1 MDIFSAAS
9 RLSEPFEF
17 HAGNRDAS
25 FPIGA
30 HGVIGDGAS
39 CALVRTEG
47 TIDWLCLPSFD
58 SPSVF
63 AALLDEEHGGR
74 ACLRPAAADFQTF
87 QQYDP
92 DTNVLETLFK
102 VPGQGLV
109 RLTDYMPWTD
119 DPRASI
125 HEVHRRV
132 DCREGAVE
140 FEAVFDPRF
149 DYGANTPELE
159 FGTHG
164 VLALGAGGERLAAV
178 LGNGTRWEPR
188 AAGGAQARFTL
199 RSGERRW
206 MVLSWDA
213 PRPEPIDA
221 YRPYEQ
227 LRATRHFWREWS
239 RRLRYDGPWR
249 HHVLRSALLLKLLIY
264 ARTGAMVASPTT
276 SLPEWPEGDRNW
288 DYRYTW
294 TRDAALAVRA
304 ANLIGYASEA
314 REFFHFIRDT
324 LDREAGLRVMYTID
338 GGSVPAERRLEH
350 LAGHQGCGPVR
361 IGNGARHQRQ
371 YDTAGTL
378 LDAAWVHE
386 HFGGSLT
393 LRAWR
398 HLVEVVNA
406 VRGGWR
412 KPDNGIWEI
421 RSGVRHHVHSKLM
434 SWVAFERAQQL
445 APLFGGAPEQ
455 KQWAAESAELRGE
468 LERGGLDASGSHFV
482 SAYGG
487 KDLDAT
493 LLLLPIHGFLPVD
506 DPRIVRTI
514 ERVRE
519 ALGSSPYLYRYDGED
534 GVGGPEGCFILCG
547 FWLAEVLALSG
558 RLEEAQE
565 VFFAHVESSNHL
577 GLLAE
582 EIDPSNGRLLGN
594 FPQAFSH
601 LGLINAAARL
611 DLGLRLRDEGSGKAP
626 PLLPH

>member
-1 MDIFSAAS
+1 MDIFSASS
-9 RLSEPFEF
+9 RLRTPFEF
-17 HAGNRDAS
+17 HAENRDGH
-25 FPIGA
+25 FPISA

-63 AALLDEEHGGR
+63 ASLLDPAGGHTSM
-74 ACLRPAAADFQTF
+74 RPAALEFQTQ

-102 VPGQGLV
+102 VPGQGLM

-132 DCREGAVE
+132 DCREGAVDLE
-140 FEAVFDPRF
+140 VVFDPRF
-149 DYGANTPELE
+149 NYGADTPEME
-159 FGTHG
+159 YSEHG
-164 VLALGAGGERLAAV
+164 VLAVGGSGERLAAV
-178 LGNGTRWEPR
+178 LGDGARWESRPE
-188 AAGGAQARFTL
+188 GGARARLTL
-199 RSGERRW
+199 RSGERCW
-206 MVLSWDA
+206 LVLSWGA
-213 PRPEPIDA
+213 PRPEPIAA

-249 HHVLRSALLLKLLIY
+249 HHVLRSALLLKLLIH

-276 SLPEWPEGDRNW
+276 SLPEWPGGDRNW

-314 REFFHFIRDT
+314 RDFFHFIRDT
-324 LDREAGLRVMYTID
+324 LDRDAGLRVMYTID
-338 GGSVPAERRLEH
+338 GGSVPPERQLEH
-350 LAGHQGCGPVR
+350 LAGFDGSGPVR
-361 IGNGARHQRQ
+361 IGNGARDQLQ
-371 YDTAGTL
+371 FDTAGAL

-386 HFGGSLT
+386 QFGGSLT

-398 HLVEVVNA
+398 HLAQVVNA
-406 VRGGWR
+406 VERVWR

-421 RSGVRHHVHSKLM
+421 RSAIRHNVHSKLM
-434 SWVAFERAQQL
+434 SWVAFERASQL
-445 APLFGGAPEQ
+445 APLFGAAREQ
-455 KQWAAESAELRGE
+455 EAWQRESAELRTE
-468 LERGGLDASGSHFV
+468 LEGGGLDSTGSHFV

-487 KDLDAT
+487 DEMDAT
-493 LLLLPIHGFLPVD
+493 LLLLPIHGFLPVE
-506 DPRIVRTI
+506 DPRIERTI
-514 ERVRE
+514 ESVRE
-519 ALGSSPYLYRYDGED
+519 ELGSGPYLYRYLSED
-534 GVGGPEGCFILCG
+534 GVGGPEGAFILCG

-582 EIDPSNGRLLGN
+582 EIDPASGQLLGN

-611 DLGLRLRDEGSGKAP
+611 DLGLRLRDEGSGKSP
-626 PLLPH
+626 RLIPH

>member
-1 MDIFSAAS
+1 MDIFSAS
-9 RLSEPFEF
+9 KRLGAAFDFDEDDL
-17 HAGNRDAS
+17 DAP
-25 FPIGA
+25 FPIDA
-30 HGVIGDGAS
+30 HGLIGDGAS

-63 AALLDEEHGGR
+63 GALVDEENGGR
-74 ACLRPAAADFQTF
+74 SCLRPSARGFRTR

-92 DTNVLETLFK
+92 DTNVLETLFE
-102 VPGQGLV
+102 VPRQGLV
-109 RLTDYMPWTD
+109 RLTDFMPWTD

-125 HEVHRRV
+125 HEVHRRL
-132 DCREGAVE
+132 DCREGEVE

-149 DYGANTPELE
+149 DYGRDRPSLD
-159 FGTHG
+159 FGEHG
-164 VLALGAGGERLAAV
+164 VLASGARGERLAAV
-178 LGNGTRWEPR
+178 LGNGGRWRPR
-188 AAGGAQARFTL
+188 ERGGAEARFTL
-199 RSGERRW
+199 RAGERCW

-213 PRPEPIDA
+213 PQPEPVEA

-276 SLPEWPEGDRNW
+276 SIPEWPGGDRNW

-294 TRDAALAVRA
+294 TRDAALGVRA
-304 ANLIGYASEA
+304 ANLIGYAGEA
-314 REFFHFIRDT
+314 RDFFHFIRDT
-324 LDREAGLRVMYTID
+324 LDREAGLRVMYTIE
-338 GGSVPAERRLEH
+338 GGQVPAERKLTH
-350 LAGHQGCGPVR
+350 LAGHLGNGPVR
-361 IGNGARHQRQ
+361 IGNGARDQLQ
-371 YDTAGTL
+371 FDTAGTL
-378 LDAAWVHE
+378 LDAAWVYE
-386 HFGGSLT
+386 QFGGSLT

-398 HLVEVVNA
+398 HLVQVVNA
-406 VRGGWR
+406 VREVWR

-434 SWVAFERAQQL
+434 SWLAFERAGQL

-455 KQWAAESAELRGE
+455 ARWASESAELRAE

-487 KDLDAT
+487 EDLDAT
-493 LLLLPIHGFLPVD
+493 LLLIPIHGFLPVD
-506 DPRIVRTI
+506 DPRIVRTV
-514 ERVRE
+514 ESVRE
-519 ALGSSPYLYRYDGED
+519 VLGSGPFLYRYDGDD

-547 FWLAEVLALSG
+547 FWLAEVLALAG
-558 RLEEAQE
+558 RIEEAQE
-565 VFFAHVESSNHL
+565 VFFAHVEGSNHL

-582 EIDPSNGRLLGN
+582 EIDPTNGRLLGN

-611 DLGLRLRDEGSGKAP
+611 DLALRLRDEGSGKAP
-626 PLLPH
+626 RLVPR

>member
-17 HAGNRDAS
+17 HAGNRDGP
-25 FPIGA
+25 FPVSA

-39 CALVRTEG
+39 CALVRTDG

-63 AALLDEEHGGR
+63 AALLDDETGGL
-74 ACLRPAAADFQTF
+74 AALRPSASEFRTL

-92 DTNVLETLFK
+92 DTNVLETLFE

-109 RLTDYMPWTD
+109 RLTDHMPWTD

-132 DCREGAVE
+132 DCREGEVE
-140 FEAVFDPRF
+140 FEAIFDPRF
-149 DYGANTPELE
+149 DYGADKPGLE
-159 FGTHG
+159 FEQNG
-164 VLALGAGGERLAAV
+164 VLAIGQKGERLAAV
-178 LGNGTRWEPR
+178 IGNGTRWEPR
-188 AAGGAQARFTL
+188 PEGGARARFTL

-206 MVLSWDA
+206 MVLSWNA
-213 PRPEPIDA
+213 PRPEPIEA
-221 YRPYEQ
+221 YRPFEQ

-249 HHVLRSALLLKLLIY
+249 HHVLRSALLLKLLIH

-276 SLPEWPEGDRNW
+276 SLPEWPGGDRNW

-314 REFFHFIRDT
+314 RDFFHFIRDT

-338 GGSVPAERRLEH
+338 GGSVPSERKLDH
-350 LAGHQGCGPVR
+350 LSGFHGSGPVR
-361 IGNGARHQRQ
+361 VGNGARDQLQ
-371 YDTAGTL
+371 FDTAGAL

-398 HLVEVVNA
+398 HLVQVVNA
-406 VRGGWR
+406 VEQLWR
-412 KPDNGIWEI
+412 KPDNGIWEV
-421 RSGVRHHVHSKLM
+421 RSGVRHNLHSKLM

-445 APLFGGAPEQ
+445 APLFGGAREQ
-455 KQWAAESAELRGE
+455 KLWASESSELRAELE
-468 LERGGLDASGSHFV
+468 AGGLDATGTHFV

-487 KDLDAT
+487 DEMDAT

-506 DPRIVRTI
+506 DPRIVRTV
-514 ERVRE
+514 ESVRE
-519 ALGSSPYLYRYDGED
+519 ELGAGPYLYRYLSDD
-534 GVGGPEGCFILCG
+534 GVGGPEGAFILCG
-547 FWLAEVLALSG
+547 FWLVEALALAG
-558 RLEEAQE
+558 QLDNAQE
-565 VFFAHVESSNHL
+565 VFFAHVEASNHL
-577 GLLAE
+577 GLLSE
-582 EIDPSNGRLLGN
+582 EIDPSNGGLLGN

-611 DLGLRLRDEGSGKAP
+611 DLALRLRDEGSGKP
-626 PLLPH
+626 PRLLPD